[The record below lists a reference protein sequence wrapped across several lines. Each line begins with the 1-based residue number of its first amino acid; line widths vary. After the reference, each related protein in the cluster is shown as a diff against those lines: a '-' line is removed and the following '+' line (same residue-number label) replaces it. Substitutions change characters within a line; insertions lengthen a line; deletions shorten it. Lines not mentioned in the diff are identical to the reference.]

1 MQTLKQLLLS
11 LVNATVM
18 LAVVLVLLT
27 LVLVSQVGQLADA
40 TTAAAEQ
47 AMQGPNAKLAQI
59 ATSLQSIEGAVK
71 SGTLDA
77 TRAEAMTLQLR
88 RLNGQVEDIRTAIA
102 TVRDIP
108 MALALGA
115 LPTVLLRWVFHQP
128 KPGMRSAEIRF
139 KTFPRGGAVAAA
151 IGVGT

>member
-47 AMQGPNAKLAQI
+47 ASRGQMRNWRR
-59 ATSLQSIEGAVK
+59 SLPACKASKG
-71 SGTLDA
+71 
-77 TRAEAMTLQLR
+77 R
-88 RLNGQVEDIRTAIA
+88 
-102 TVRDIP
+102 
-108 MALALGA
+108 
-115 LPTVLLRWVFHQP
+115 
-128 KPGMRSAEIRF
+128 
-139 KTFPRGGAVAAA
+139 
-151 IGVGT
+151 

>member
-88 RLNGQVEDIRTAIA
+88 RLNRQVEDIRTAIA

-108 MALALGA
+108 MEQIGAKVAVYIAARLARP
-115 LPTVLLRWVFHQP
+115 LP
-128 KPGMRSAEIRF
+128 
-139 KTFPRGGAVAAA
+139 
-151 IGVGT
+151 